1 MKHVGTLLVTMA
13 FLSTVL
19 ADPTIGGK
27 AENAANKTTDA
38 VKKTVRDAQ
47 DKACEVVNG
56 KVECVT
62 KKAKHSVQNA
72 ADSAA
77 TKADEIKNEAKGK
90 AEEIKQEVQ
99 KK

>member
-1 MKHVGTLLVTMA
+1 MKRFATSTLIFMMYFISAAHAEPTMA
-13 FLSTVL
+13 
-19 ADPTIGGK
+19 GK

-56 KVECVT
+56 KVECAA

-72 ADSAA
+72 ADAAA

-90 AEEIKQEVQ
+90 AEEIK
-99 KK
+99 K